1 MFAPRTPVA
10 ARLHEAIGQLMS
22 CYRLSAFLQAL
33 RLVISWYGVAIRI
46 GAYQMDSQG
55 EVIDAGIDYI
65 SLTMRNDNPNIQAWT
80 LAANAYLQ
88 EISAQG
94 IEMNESRRLGYEGLA
109 VGGSFVGKRE
119 RDTTAI
125 YSGERAKSGFDRLY
139 RADTHVSRIDMQVSF
154 RFHFTTNNIAQM
166 ARNSVSRANA
176 KISGAR
182 QRNATLMED
191 LRGGATCYVGT
202 RTSEQFARI
211 YNKDAESG
219 KAEYERV
226 WRYEVQL
233 KNKLAVKLAEQVAS
247 ATYTPSNH
255 SLVFVK
261 QWLSHRG
268 VQTPWKADAEV
279 LPLPKVSQQN
289 TQLEEKLNWLRTQ
302 VRPSL
307 RVLLKYG
314 LRDAILEA
322 LGLQEQ

>member
-1 MFAPRTPVA
+1 
-10 ARLHEAIGQLMS
+10 
-22 CYRLSAFLQAL
+22 
-33 RLVISWYGVAIRI
+33 
-46 GAYQMDSQG
+46 MDTLG

-65 SLTMRNDNPNIQAWT
+65 SLTMPNTNPNIQAWT

-88 EISAQG
+88 EISATG

-109 VGGSFVGKRE
+109 VGGSFVGVRE
-119 RDTTAI
+119 RDTAAI

-139 RADTHVSRIDMQVSF
+139 RPDTHVSRIDMQVSF
-154 RFHFTTNNIAQM
+154 RFNVTANNIAQV
-166 ARNSVSRANA
+166 ARNSVQRANQR
-176 KISGAR
+176 ISGAR

-219 KAEYERV
+219 KPEYERV

-233 KNKLAVKLAEQVAS
+233 KNKLAVKLAEQLS
-247 ATYTPSNH
+247 AGVYQRSNH
-255 SLVFVK
+255 ALVFVK

-268 VQTPWKADAEV
+268 VSTPWKSDAEL
-279 LPLPKVSQQN
+279 LPLPKVTQQS
-289 TQLEEKLNWLRTQ
+289 TQLEEKLTWLRTQ
-302 VRPSL
+302 VRPTL

-322 LGLQEQ
+322 LGLDEPPS

>member
-1 MFAPRTPVA
+1 MGT
-10 ARLHEAIGQLMS
+10 
-22 CYRLSAFLQAL
+22 
-33 RLVISWYGVAIRI
+33 
-46 GAYQMDSQG
+46 YQMDTLG

-65 SLTMRNDNPNIQAWT
+65 SLTMPNTNPNIQAWT

-88 EISAQG
+88 EISATG

-109 VGGSFVGKRE
+109 VGGSFVGVRE
-119 RDTTAI
+119 RDTAAI

-139 RADTHVSRIDMQVSF
+139 RPDTHVSRIDMQVSF
-154 RFHFTTNNIAQM
+154 RFNVTANNIAQV
-166 ARNSVSRANA
+166 ARNSVQRANQR
-176 KISGAR
+176 ISGAR

-219 KAEYERV
+219 KPEYERV

-233 KNKLAVKLAEQVAS
+233 KNKLAVKLAEQLS
-247 ATYTPSNH
+247 AGVYQRSNH
-255 SLVFVK
+255 ALVFVK

-268 VQTPWKADAEV
+268 VSTPWKSDAEL
-279 LPLPKVSQQN
+279 LPLPKVTQQS
-289 TQLEEKLNWLRTQ
+289 TQLEEKLTWLRTQ
-302 VRPSL
+302 VRPTL

-322 LGLQEQ
+322 LGLDEPPS